1 MVYNEED
8 YIDSAEYILR
18 NVLRAK
24 VQLVTTT
31 GRQLPPLSSV
41 LYRIISKRCYILA
54 AALIAISLAC
64 LLVQ

>member
-24 VQLVTTT
+24 VQLVTYNTT
-31 GRQLPPLSSV
+31 LELNSF
-41 LYRIISKRCYILA
+41 A
-54 AALIAISLAC
+54 
-64 LLVQ
+64 

>member
-24 VQLVTTT
+24 VQLVTI
-31 GRQLPPLSSV
+31 PHWS
-41 LYRIISKRCYILA
+41 
-54 AALIAISLAC
+54 
-64 LLVQ
+64 